1 MQFTVCVA
9 AELAEKPLYRE
20 EDGDFI
26 FLSAKSRSGS
36 RIVGLSPTRGSLAI
50 VVDCQ
55 HLWRS
60 LKKVGCLGV
69 QLNLLGLCLGKTNR
83 FRHAAFI

>member
-1 MQFTVCVA
+1 MLFVKNSCS
-9 AELAEKPLYRE
+9 E
-20 EDGDFI
+20 F
-26 FLSAKSRSGS
+26 RSWKFSPCDGS

-60 LKKVGCLGV
+60 LEKVGCLGV
-69 QLNLLGLCLGKTNR
+69 QLNSFGLCLGKTNQSC
-83 FRHAAFI
+83 HAAFM